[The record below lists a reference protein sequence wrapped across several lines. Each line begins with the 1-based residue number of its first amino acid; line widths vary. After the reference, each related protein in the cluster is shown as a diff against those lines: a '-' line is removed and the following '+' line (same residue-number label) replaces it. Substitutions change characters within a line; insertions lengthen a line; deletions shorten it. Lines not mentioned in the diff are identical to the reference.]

1 MKASLLIL
9 LVVSLSATC
18 RGQDKAELSTYLQKH
33 RYSITLSDANTF
45 AMLPALMGNHNV
57 LIHGEN
63 ASHKLRLY
71 DTLQVALRRQLIQ
84 QHLKVALIEYSHS
97 MAYLFTQYLAG
108 DIAVAAQFQPAGLI
122 PYQPFKG
129 NATFRV
135 AGIDFEQSAPFY
147 LAVKS
152 ALQGMD
158 RSRLSESS
166 AFIGMI
172 TDSSYANYSEKDFNT
187 FYKRVSAS
195 FTAQDAALRKELG
208 ERYEPLKYLC
218 TNSNVTKRY
227 DNRNPALARNFMQEI
242 SPFDSGATYYC
253 EIGIAHS
260 RPNDKGSMAALLC
273 KEAMLRERII
283 VMNTY
288 CDNCNDG
295 SGVLSNMNL
304 GFMKGERL
312 GSFRDAAIGAITL
325 YDLSELTGNY
335 EYMKESGTLL
345 LFVRNHD

>member
-1 MKASLLIL
+1 MKTGLLLLI
-9 LVVSLSATC
+9 VITLSSVCSAQNESDLT
-18 RGQDKAELSTYLQKH
+18 AYLQKH
-33 RYSITLSDANTF
+33 RYPITLSDPNTF

-63 ASHKLRLY
+63 ASHTLRLY

-84 QHLKVALIEYSHS
+84 QHLKVALIEYSRS

-108 DIAVAAQFQPAGLI
+108 DVAVAAQFQPAGLI
-122 PYQPFKG
+122 PYKPFKG

-152 ALQGMD
+152 ALQGID
-158 RSRLSESS
+158 RSRLSETK

-172 TDSSYANYSEKDFNT
+172 TDSNYANYSEKDFNA

-218 TNSNVTKRY
+218 TNPNVTKRY

-242 SPFDSGATYYC
+242 TPFDSTAAYYC

-260 RPNDKGSMAALLC
+260 TPNDKGSMAALLC
-273 KEAMLRERII
+273 KEATLKERII
-283 VMNTY
+283 VMSTY
-288 CDNCNDG
+288 CDNCSNG
-295 SGVLSNMNL
+295 SGILSNMNL

-312 GSFRDAAIGAITL
+312 RSFRDAAISSITL
-325 YDLSELTGNY
+325 YDLSELTGDY
-335 EYMKESGTLL
+335 EYMKESSSLL